1 MSQPRSPAIAAKLA
15 QAEAVLKE
23 LAQDTAI
30 LSLEEFEG
38 KPGAAKAL
46 SQHRSKIEMAERQAS
61 ELRQA
66 VALAER
72 LDREA
77 VASAAAVSLS
87 EQAKVFRADM
97 EDREGDFVSAL
108 DHIGKAA
115 QHLISYARKT
125 LKAGGSV
132 PSGCTVP
139 VMMVG
144 NQKQEHAFG
153 FCKALLDAEWYRH
166 IPPAGEGQL
175 PLGLPYGEHPK
186 FGHTDPTSIRPSAE
200 DFHDANEAI
209 IRSVE
214 AQASAISARAMA
226 AASANKAA

>member
-1 MSQPRSPAIAAKLA
+1 MQPRSPAIAAKLA

-23 LAQDTAI
+23 LEQETAI
-30 LSLEEFEG
+30 LSLEEFEQR
-38 KPGAAKAL
+38 PGAAKAL
-46 SQHRSKIEMAERQAS
+46 SQHRAKLEMAERQVS
-61 ELRQA
+61 ELRAA
-66 VALAER
+66 VTLAER

-77 VASAAAVSLS
+77 GASAAAVSLG

-97 EDREGDFVSAL
+97 EAREGDFVSAL

-115 QHLISYARKT
+115 KHLISYARKT

-132 PSGCTVP
+132 PGGCTVP
-139 VMMVG
+139 GMMVG

-186 FGHTDPTSIRPSAE
+186 FGHTDPSSIRPSAE
-200 DFHDANEAI
+200 EFHDANEAI
-209 IRSVE
+209 VRSIE
-214 AQASAISARAMA
+214 AQVSAICARQMQV
-226 AASANKAA
+226 ASTTKAA